1 MATNLEVGKYKNI
14 RERACVAPSLNYM
27 FVTSS
32 RKKHAVAKC
41 CGQLGRVGKCR
52 EVMGWGV
59 GGGEGVGPAEN
70 ASSFFAV
77 FCDSWKTLEKMAQPS
92 RPCLKPSL
100 HNRYY

>member
-14 RERACVAPSLNYM
+14 GERTCVAPSLNYM

-52 EVMGWGV
+52 EVMGWGM
-59 GGGEGVGPAEN
+59 GGGEGWA
-70 ASSFFAV
+70 
-77 FCDSWKTLEKMAQPS
+77 LRKMLPLFLRLFVIAG
-92 RPCLKPSL
+92 KP
-100 HNRYY
+100 